1 MATIDPEQ
9 ERRRLAEVYSHQ
21 TDGELEQVASQG
33 DNLTDVALQA
43 LREEMAKRG
52 LTHDLLDEAPDAE
65 PVTEFRDLVV
75 IRSYWNLL
83 DAELAKGAL
92 ESAGIECFLF
102 DDNMIRMDWF
112 NANAIGGVKLRV
124 DPENVE
130 AANRILDE
138 HVKETAAA
146 DEPASDESGSDE
158 SASDS

>member
-1 MATIDPEQ
+1 MTTIDPEQ

-33 DNLTDVALQA
+33 DNLTDAALLA

-52 LTHDLLDEAPDAE
+52 LTHDLLDGAPDAE
-65 PVTEFRDLVV
+65 QPVTEFRDLVV
-75 IRSYWNLL
+75 VRSYWNLL

-138 HVKETAAA
+138 HVKDT
-146 DEPASDESGSDE
+146 PASDEPE
-158 SASDS
+158 SDS

>member
-1 MATIDPEQ
+1 MAMIDPEQ

-21 TDGELEQVASQG
+21 TDSELEQVASQ
-33 DNLTDVALQA
+33 DDDLTDIALHT

-52 LTHDLLDEAPDAE
+52 LTHDLLDGASDADQ

-83 DAELAKGAL
+83 DAELARGAL

-102 DDNMIRMDWF
+102 DDNIVRMDWF
-112 NANAIGGVKLRV
+112 NANAMGGVKLRV

-138 HVKETAAA
+138 SVK
-146 DEPASDESGSDE
+146 DIPASDEP
-158 SASDS
+158 DSQS